1 MRIENTGEIGQKR
14 EKMGVSQAKDSL
26 PGVLR
31 VIQYKNNPEA
41 ALSADRPASEEKRG
55 GAYA

>member
-14 EKMGVSQAKDSL
+14 EKMGVSQAKDSF

-31 VIQYKNNPEA
+31 VIQ
-41 ALSADRPASEEKRG
+41 
-55 GAYA
+55 

>member
-14 EKMGVSQAKDSL
+14 EKMGVSQVKDSL

-31 VIQYKNNPEA
+31 VIQ
-41 ALSADRPASEEKRG
+41 
-55 GAYA
+55 

>member
-14 EKMGVSQAKDSL
+14 EKMEVSQAKDSL

-31 VIQYKNNPEA
+31 VIQ
-41 ALSADRPASEEKRG
+41 
-55 GAYA
+55 

>member
-14 EKMGVSQAKDSL
+14 EKMAVSQAKDSL

-31 VIQYKNNPEA
+31 VIQ
-41 ALSADRPASEEKRG
+41 
-55 GAYA
+55 